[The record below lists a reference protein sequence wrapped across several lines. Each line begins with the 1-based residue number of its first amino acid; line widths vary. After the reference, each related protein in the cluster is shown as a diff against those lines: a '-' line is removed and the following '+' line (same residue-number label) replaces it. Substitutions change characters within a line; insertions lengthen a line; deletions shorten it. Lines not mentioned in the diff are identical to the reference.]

1 MALTSTSATSTSAM
15 KAGSTLITQVA
26 PTALNTSNGKYTT
39 AAAPSVTVGDA
50 VNIGNTTYFI
60 SSVDTT
66 ASNYGF
72 TLAATPGGSTLTTTA
87 PELGVIQGSGVT
99 YLNSY
104 ADSPIDSLALDQVG
118 VVAGLK
124 DLNANL
130 DGEATI
136 QATSTAKSTAT
147 TGGVSGE
154 VASLAEIASN
164 AGLTYTNDIN
174 SANKIDVASDA
185 TLANDSASTLV
196 AAASTTNGAAASVAD
211 LGRAAGIER
220 LSDLDVGG
228 SLSMVGKSVA
238 GISAASDTVTGEA
251 GATAALSGSQL
262 GLQTTGLA
270 DIKADASLQGITQLT
285 NTATAAT
292 FSSATASGK
301 GDLDDVTGAD
311 ALASAGNIQ
320 GASLEDLTIGG
331 TGSVSGQA
339 GLTNNATA
347 TNVDGTATA
356 FSAQGGGGS
365 GSGFMEGLDLQGPMD
380 VKSDA
385 GLTGTA
391 NLTGK
396 AVATT
401 TKGAAAADAEANILN
416 GADLTGGTLDV
427 GGIAD
432 LKGNLNYGLT
442 AEASNVEGGTSRA
455 EAQANSA
462 TGLAGKGSGNG
473 NPLLDDAATGLDI
486 DAAGSVSGISIGSLK
501 ATASSTGANASAFA
515 GDGDTAT
522 GAKLPS
528 LDIGGIGTISGA
540 AQLTSTAAAE
550 SVTGVTTAEAGKGG
564 SVVGLSASGQTAET
578 SGSELSNISALTD
591 LSLDNFNINVASDA
605 TIGAQAF
612 SNLNAQATSTGGDA
626 TAEAGGSSTTA
637 GTATPGNTVTG
648 IEAGMDIK
656 VGGVG
661 NLTALA
667 QGTATAGATS
677 VTDDADALGAMAAL
691 GINDLEMTTSSDA
704 TMRSTATLV
713 GKATAATTGD
723 TTTPDT
729 AWAGLDLDSKAIS
742 GLALDVGGIGNLTGS
757 ASITGEATA
766 EVVTGDA
773 DARADI
779 DALGVDNAWL
789 QTASNGTIAGTGLL
803 NLDVVASS
811 SAGNAKAEGDFDAT
825 GAKGL
830 YIGNTEFTGASD
842 DFVGIGGIANLKG
855 QAQVTAEM
863 TATSVS
869 GQADAFSGVE
879 LGNGGTMNFTAT
891 VSRIAGLD
899 DVDLRGASD
908 GILLGTAKGVFSTM
922 AESTGA
928 DANAKAAQSLL
939 GINDLNLNLGGMGQI
954 SAIVND
960 TNFVGAQSVSGNA
973 TAVSTLDAVGLAGGD
988 MHIAGN
994 ASINATVGIDSKSES
1009 LSVA

>member
-1 MALTSTSATSTSAM
+1 MPRHGVVRDTLSPKTKQLFSVMALTDTSIT
-15 KAGSTLITQVA
+15 GS
-26 PTALNTSNGKYTT
+26 
-39 AAAPSVTVGDA
+39 
-50 VNIGNTTYFI
+50 
-60 SSVDTT
+60 SS
-66 ASNYGF
+66 F
-72 TLAATPGGSTLTTTA
+72 
-87 PELGVIQGSGVT
+87 
-99 YLNSY
+99 
-104 ADSPIDSLALDQVG
+104 DSLALDQIG
-118 VVAGLK
+118 TVAGLK

-130 DGEATI
+130 DGEATV

-147 TGGVSGE
+147 TGGVSGA
-154 VASLAEIASN
+154 VASLADIASN
-164 AGLTYTNDIN
+164 AGLTYTAPNGLT
-174 SANKIDVASDA
+174 NKIDVASDA
-185 TLANDSASTLV
+185 TLANDSASTLA

-228 SLSMVGKSVA
+228 TLSMVGKSVA
-238 GISAASDTVTGEA
+238 GISAASDTVTGES
-251 GATAALSGSQL
+251 GATATLSEWQL

-270 DIKADASLQGITQLT
+270 EIKADASLQGITQLT

-292 FSSATASGK
+292 FNSATVSGT
-301 GDLDDVTGAD
+301 GNLAGVVGAD

-320 GASLEDLTIGG
+320 GASLKDLNIGG
-331 TGSVSGQA
+331 VGTVSGLA

-347 TNVDGTATA
+347 STVDGDATA
-356 FSAQGGGGS
+356 FSAQGGGSTGS
-365 GSGFMEGLDLQGPMD
+365 GLMEGLDLQGAMD

-401 TKGAAAADAEANILN
+401 TKGAAVADAEANSLN

-442 AEASNVEGGTSRA
+442 AEASNVELGTARA

-473 NPLLDDAATGLDI
+473 NPLLDDVATGVDI
-486 DAAGSVSGISIGSLK
+486 DAAGSVSGISIGALK
-501 ATASSTGANASAFA
+501 ATASSTGSGADAIA
-515 GDGDTAT
+515 GAGDTAT

-550 SVTGVTTAEAGKGG
+550 SVAGVTTAKAGQGG
-564 SVVGLSASGQTAET
+564 SVVGLSANGQTAET

-612 SNLNAQATSTGGDA
+612 SNLNAQAASTGGDA
-626 TAEAGGSSTTA
+626 TAEAGGSSTTD
-637 GTATPGNTVTG
+637 GIATPGNTVTG
-648 IEAGMDIK
+648 IAAGMDIK

-691 GINDLEMTTSSDA
+691 GISELEMTTSSDA

-723 TTTPDT
+723 TTDT
-729 AWAGLDLDSKAIS
+729 AWAGLDLDSKAVS

-803 NLDVVASS
+803 NLDVVAST
-811 SAGNAKAEGDFDAT
+811 SAGTAKAEGDFDAT

-830 YIGNTEFTGASD
+830 YIGNTEFTPET

-855 QAQVTAEM
+855 QAQVMAEM
-863 TATSVS
+863 SATSVS

-879 LGNGGTMNFTAT
+879 LGNGGTLDFTAT

-954 SAIVND
+954 SAIVTD

-973 TAVSTLDAVGLAGGD
+973 TAVSSLDAIGLAGGD

-994 ASINATVGIDSKSES
+994 ASITATVGIDSKSES

>member
-15 KAGSTLITQVA
+15 KAGNTLIAQVA
-26 PTALNTSNGKYTT
+26 PTGLDTSTGKYTT
-39 AAAPSVTVGDA
+39 AGTPSVTVGDA
-50 VNIGNTTYFI
+50 VNIGDATFYVKTVDNSGFI
-60 SSVDTT
+60 LS
-66 ASNYGF
+66 AS
-72 TLAATPGGSTLTTTA
+72 PGGSALTTTA
-87 PELGVIQGSGVT
+87 PTLAAIQAAGV
-99 YLNSY
+99 SY
-104 ADSPIDSLALDQVG
+104 VNNPIDSLALDQVG
-118 VVAGLK
+118 TVAGLK

-130 DGEATI
+130 DAEATI

-164 AGLTYTNDIN
+164 AGLTYSAEIN
-174 SANKIDVASDA
+174 SANKIDVASNA

-238 GISAASDTVTGEA
+238 GISASSDTVTGEV

-292 FSSATASGK
+292 FSSATATGK
-301 GDLDDVTGAD
+301 GLLDDVVGAD

-320 GASLEDLTIGG
+320 GATLEDLNIGG
-331 TGSVSGQA
+331 IGTVLGQT

-347 TNVDGTATA
+347 SNVDGAATA
-356 FSAQGGGGS
+356 FSSQGGGGS

-385 GLTGTA
+385 GITGTA
-391 NLTGK
+391 NLSGK
-396 AVATT
+396 AVAST
-401 TKGAAAADAEANILN
+401 TKGAASADAEANILN

-442 AEASNVEGGTSRA
+442 SEASNVEGGTARA
-455 EAQANSA
+455 EAQANTA
-462 TGLAGKGSGNG
+462 TGLAGMGSGNA
-473 NPLLDDAATGLDI
+473 NPLLSDGVTGLDL

-501 ATASSTGANASAFA
+501 ATASSTASGADAFA
-515 GDGDTAT
+515 GAGDTAT
-522 GAKLPS
+522 GAQLPS
-528 LDIGGIGTISGA
+528 LDIGGIGTITGA

-550 SVTGVTTAEAGKGG
+550 SVAGATTATAGNDG

-578 SGSELSNISALTD
+578 NELSNLAGLSD

-612 SNLNAQATSTGGDA
+612 SNLSAQATSTGGDA
-626 TAEAGGSSTTA
+626 TAEAGGSSTN
-637 GTATPGNTVTG
+637 GSGVATPGNTVTG
-648 IEAGMDIK
+648 IASGMDIK

-661 NLTALA
+661 TLTALA

-723 TTTPDT
+723 AATPDT
-729 AWAGLDLDSKAIS
+729 AWAGLDLDSKAVS

-779 DALGVDNAWL
+779 DAMGVDNVWM
-789 QTASNGTIAGTGLL
+789 QTASNGTVAGTGLL
-803 NLDVVASS
+803 NLDVVAST

-825 GAKGL
+825 GASRL
-830 YIGNTEFTGASD
+830 YIGNTEFTGTND
-842 DFVGIGGIANLKG
+842 DFVGIGGVANLKG

-869 GQADAFSGVE
+869 GQADAFSGVD

-908 GILLGTAKGVFSTM
+908 GILLGTAKGVFSTK

-994 ASINATVGIDSKSES
+994 ASITATVGIDSKSES